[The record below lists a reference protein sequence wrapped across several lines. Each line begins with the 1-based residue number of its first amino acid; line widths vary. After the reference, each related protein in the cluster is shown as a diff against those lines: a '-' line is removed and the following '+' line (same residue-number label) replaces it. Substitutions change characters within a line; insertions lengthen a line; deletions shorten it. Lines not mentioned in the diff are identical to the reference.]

1 MGHGCHD
8 CGCPNGC
15 VCGQPTEEEVLSK
28 QIENDSG
35 VRTARKAVADA
46 QAELQAELHRALYAA
61 RASVSLDREIE
72 EAEQRLTAL
81 RRRRK

>member
-15 VCGQPTEEEVLSK
+15 ECGQPTEEEVLSK

-46 QAELQAELHRALYAA
+46 QAELHRALYAA

-72 EAEQRLTAL
+72 QAEQRLTAL

>member
-15 VCGQPTEEEVLSK
+15 VCEEEVLSK

-72 EAEQRLTAL
+72 QAEQRLTAL